1 MVNASDPKSIHSG
14 ALPEA
19 RPLDIATLGKARGL
33 LDNASSATAHGDH
46 KDAIGYVRQAL
57 DLLGAEAV
65 RVGAVGS
72 VSVTRQAT
80 TADIAAGQA
89 GTQLPIVRGSR
100 GFGSSSDAMADPLVA
115 AKERLAQWLVAEPG
129 RTWEHGTDDGEKT
142 PLSTYVAH
150 LYHVTSEGP
159 DLEES
164 GTGPDLASAPVPP
177 RAIGPISPSRR
188 RAGRPSLHSTNRIRW
203 FRA

>member
-1 MVNASDPKSIHSG
+1 MTDISDPKAVHRG
-14 ALPEA
+14 DLPEA
-19 RPLDIATLGKARGL
+19 RPLDITTIGKARGL

-46 KDAIGYVRQAL
+46 KDATGYVRQAL
-57 DLLGAEAV
+57 DLLAAEAV

-72 VSVTRQAT
+72 VAVTRQAT

-129 RTWEHGTDDGEKT
+129 RTWDHDG
-142 PLSTYVAH
+142 PLTARGGFGVQ
-150 LYHVTSEGP
+150 LYERFTSQRREWVEGR
-159 DLEES
+159 
-164 GTGPDLASAPVPP
+164 DLASAIL
-177 RAIGPISPSRR
+177 AALEKASG
-188 RAGRPSLHSTNRIRW
+188 A
-203 FRA
+203 A

>member
-1 MVNASDPKSIHSG
+1 MISPSDPKSIHSG
-14 ALPEA
+14 ELPEA
-19 RPLDIATLGKARGL
+19 RPLDVSTLGKARGL

-72 VSVTRQAT
+72 VSITRQAT
-80 TADIAAGQA
+80 TADLLAANEECKRRVAAG
-89 GTQLPIVRGSR
+89 
-100 GFGSSSDAMADPLVA
+100 DALVA

-164 GTGPDLASAPVPP
+164 GTGPDLASAILAALDAANGGD
-177 RAIGPISPSRR
+177 RG
-188 RAGRPSLHSTNRIRW
+188 
-203 FRA
+203 